1 MEDLTDEKRIR
12 DVIQS
17 YNKAYEGKDIGK
29 VMSFFSEDTKRI
41 RLYKVDEKT
50 AIGKDAVRATFVEEF
65 DRVNIA
71 DSTWDIDAPMISSNA
86 ASGVYKWRMDFNDLQ
101 NNGVKVV
108 ATGKGI
114 VKLRKAGGIWKI
126 TELEETIDSWDQ
138 QE

>member
-1 MEDLTDEKRIR
+1 MENLTDEKQIR
-12 DVIQS
+12 NVIQG
-17 YNKAYEGKDIGK
+17 YNKAYEDKDIGK

-50 AIGKDAVRATFVEEF
+50 AIGKNAVRATFVEEF

-71 DSTWDIDAPMISSNA
+71 DSTCDIDAPMISGDA
-86 ASGVYKWRMDFNDLQ
+86 ASGIYKWRMDFTDLQ

-114 VKLRKAGGIWKI
+114 VKLKKADGIWKI